1 MIVQSDILVLFIAY
15 VYIFFIIILAILLQ
29 KYRGVSSKMT
39 RHIIHIFAGNS
50 ILLLPL
56 FSTWWYPFTIP
67 VCLAFIVALG
77 FTFKVGDFLN
87 IMVDNSYYSYLHRLG
102 PLYYI
107 ISIGLLVTFTWN
119 FKIVGMAAVL
129 IMAWGDGSAAALTS
143 KIKHR
148 HKFPFSDKTVE
159 GSLIMFLSSILG
171 ICIAYLVSSLT
182 GSFQIKLMYAVT
194 FILTGALVG
203 TVTEALSIGPLKPF
217 DNFTVPILSALAL
230 SLLY

>member
-1 MIVQSDILVLFIAY
+1 
-15 VYIFFIIILAILLQ
+15 
-29 KYRGVSSKMT
+29 MT
-39 RHIIHIFAGNS
+39 RNIIHIFAGNS

-67 VCLAFIVALG
+67 LCLAFIVGLG
-77 FTFKVGDFLN
+77 LIFKVGEFHNVMIDT
-87 IMVDNSYYSYLHRLG
+87 SYYSYLHALG
-102 PLYYI
+102 PMYYI
-107 ISIGLLVTFTWN
+107 ISIGLLVPLTWN
-119 FKIVGMAAVL
+119 FKTVGMAAVL
-129 IMAWGDGSAAALTS
+129 IMAWGDGSAATLAS

-182 GSFQIKLMYAVT
+182 GSFQIRFMHALT
-194 FILTGALVG
+194 FTLTGALVG

-217 DNFTVPILSALAL
+217 DNFTVPLLSALAL